1 MSENLEQNIK
11 NVLSEIHNPITNRSI
26 VNDISK
32 IIIQE
37 KSVTFA
43 IYAEKDAAQEALNL
57 REICIQKLKQIP
69 ELEKI
74 NISLTSRSVE
84 EKPAE
89 SKKRSV
95 QGVRKIILVASGKGG
110 VGKSTVAV
118 NLAIALSQLGKKVG
132 IVDTDIYG
140 PSIPTLLDINKKP
153 ALEDNMMIPLV
164 KYGIKAMSIGLL
176 VEEKDPLIWRGPM
189 TTKMLFQ
196 LIRMTKWDF
205 DGEEL
210 DYLIVDSP
218 PGTGD
223 VHLSLAEN
231 YRIDG
236 AIIITLPQELSVKDA
251 RKSLAMCQ
259 KLEIP
264 IIGIIE
270 NMSFIAETGL
280 ALFGKGG
287 AKKLAKEF
295 STKVIANI
303 PIYQDLAICSDM
315 GKPLT
320 YADPKHEVSKIFNS
334 LASEIVK

>member
-1 MSENLEQNIK
+1 MSEILEQNIRK
-11 NVLSEIHNPITNRSI
+11 ILSEIHNPITNHSI

-32 IIIQE
+32 IIIQD
-37 KSVTFA
+37 KTITFA
-43 IYAEKDAAQEALNL
+43 IYTEKDTAQEALKL
-57 REICIQKLKQIP
+57 REICIKKLAQLP
-69 ELEKI
+69 EIEKAT
-74 NISLTSRSVE
+74 ISITSRSAE
-84 EKPAE
+84 EKPIE
-89 SKKRSV
+89 NKKKPV

-110 VGKSTVAV
+110 VGKSTIAV
-118 NLAIALSQLGKKVG
+118 NLAISLSKLGKKVG

-153 ALEDNMMIPLV
+153 ALEDNMMIPIL

-176 VEEKDPLIWRGPM
+176 VEEKEPLIWRGPM

-196 LIRMTKWDF
+196 LIRMTKWNF

-231 YRIDG
+231 YKIDG
-236 AIIITLPQELSVKDA
+236 AIIVTLPQELSVKDA

-264 IIGIIE
+264 IIGIVE
-270 NMSFIAETGL
+270 NMSFVAETGVP
-280 ALFGKGG
+280 LFGKGG

-295 STKVIANI
+295 STNVLANI

-320 YADPKHEVSKIFNS
+320 YSDSKHEVSKIFNS
-334 LASEIVK
+334 LASEIAK